1 MSTITLDRPATPRV
15 DPPRHI
21 TPAKG
26 FQHALSLAWR
36 GIVKIRKNPEQLA
49 DVTLMPIIFL
59 LMFTYLFGNAL
70 GGSIT
75 NYLQSLV
82 PGVIVM
88 NILQASLTVGVN
100 LSTDVSK
107 GVFDRFRSMPIA
119 RSAPLIGAVLAD
131 IVRYLVCLVVLM
143 VVATIMGY
151 RIQTDP
157 GQFLVAILLAL
168 AFGLCFCWASV
179 FVGMLMK
186 TPGSAQALMFV
197 FIMPLTFGS
206 NVFVDSKTMPGW
218 LQAWADISPVSL
230 MANALRGLM
239 NGGPVAGPLGG
250 ALIWMAGA
258 VIVFF
263 PLATWAYR
271 KRV

>member
-1 MSTITLDRPATPRV
+1 MTTLAL

-21 TPAKG
+21 SPMKG
-26 FQHALSLAWR
+26 VQHALSLAWR
-36 GIVKIRKNPEQLA
+36 GILKIRKNPEQLA

-70 GGSIT
+70 GGSIS

-88 NILQASLTVGVN
+88 NILQASLSVGVGLN
-100 LSTDVSK
+100 TDVSK

-119 RSAPLIGAVLAD
+119 RSAPLVGAVLAD
-131 IVRYLVCLVVLM
+131 IVRYLVCLTVLM
-143 VVATIMGY
+143 VVATVMGY
-151 RIQTDP
+151 RVETGP
-157 GQFLVAILLAL
+157 VQFIAAILLVL
-168 AFGLCFCWASV
+168 AFGLCFCWGSV

-186 TPGSAQALMFV
+186 TPGAAQGLMFV

-206 NVFVDSKTMPGW
+206 NVFVSTATMPGW
-218 LQAWADISPVSL
+218 LKAWADISPVSL
-230 MANALRGLM
+230 MANALRGLL
-239 NGGPVAGPLGG
+239 NGGPVAGQLGG
-250 ALIWMAGA
+250 ALAWMAGA
-258 VIVFF
+258 VLVFF

-271 KRV
+271 RRV